1 MSPHSAVH
9 QGVLF
14 DVNLIENSA
23 LEDGLS
29 GWSPVGTCTAL
40 SVVEEEPAKVPTET
54 INDVADGY
62 RPSGRYI
69 LASGRADE
77 ADGLRRPI
85 AAAALIKPRVTYRV
99 AGWIALGGD
108 GATAGDSHAV
118 RVNLRLDDD
127 DGCVVEGGAVC
138 AEPGKWTEIK
148 GAFRLKKSPCA
159 AEVYVQG
166 APPGVDVKVMD
177 LQVFATD
184 RKARFRKLR
193 KKTDK
198 VRVVTVH
205 RIGLLRLRL
214 VGELDRHG
222 SLAARTTLA
231 RSRGS
236 SQQIR
241 IPKVHALNLC

>member
-1 MSPHSAVH
+1 MQLPHSHLYCTDQEV
-9 QGVLF
+9 VF
-14 DVNLIENSA
+14 DLNLIENSA
-23 LEDGLS
+23 LEDGLA
-29 GWSPVGTCTAL
+29 GWAPVGACTAL
-40 SVVEEEPAKVPTET
+40 SVGDEEPAKVPTET
-54 INDVADGY
+54 INDVADDY

-77 ADGLRRPI
+77 ADGLRRAI
-85 AAAALIKPRVTYRV
+85 AAAALKPRVTYRV
-99 AGWIALGGD
+99 AGWIGLGD
-108 GATAGDSHAV
+108 GAAGGHAV
-118 RVNLRLDDD
+118 RVNLRLD

-184 RKARFRKLR
+184 RRARFRKLR

-198 VRVVTVH
+198 VSEH
-205 RIGLLRLRL
+205 
-214 VGELDRHG
+214 
-222 SLAARTTLA
+222 
-231 RSRGS
+231 
-236 SQQIR
+236 
-241 IPKVHALNLC
+241 

>member
-1 MSPHSAVH
+1 M
-9 QGVLF
+9 
-14 DVNLIENSA
+14 NLIENSA
-23 LEDGLS
+23 LEDGLA
-29 GWSPVGTCTAL
+29 GWAPVGTCTTL
-40 SVVEEEPAKVPTET
+40 SVGEEEPAKVPTET

-77 ADGLRRPI
+77 ADGLRRAI
-85 AAAALIKPRVTYRV
+85 TAAALIKPRVTYRV
-99 AGWIALGGD
+99 AGWIGLGD
-108 GATAGDSHAV
+108 GAAEGATGHAV
-118 RVNLRLDDD
+118 RVNIRLDED

-138 AEPGKWTEIK
+138 AVVGKWTEIK

-166 APPGVDVKVMD
+166 APAGVDVKVMD

-198 VRVVTVH
+198 VSKLRALF
-205 RIGLLRLRL
+205 IGSDFYAWLP
-214 VGELDRHG
+214 GW
-222 SLAARTTLA
+222 
-231 RSRGS
+231 
-236 SQQIR
+236 
-241 IPKVHALNLC
+241 